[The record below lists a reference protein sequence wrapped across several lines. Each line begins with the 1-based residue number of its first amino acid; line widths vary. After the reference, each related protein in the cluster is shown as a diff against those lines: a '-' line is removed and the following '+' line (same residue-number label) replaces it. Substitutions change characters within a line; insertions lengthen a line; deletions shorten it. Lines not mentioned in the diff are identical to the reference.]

1 VNDTASVPDP
11 TSPTARG
18 GTAPH
23 LIGLFVVNAVS
34 QYAGAS
40 LAVRAFGAMPA
51 AGVAWIRVLTGAL
64 VLGAWRRPWRELR
77 HRERDALLLVVAFG
91 IALAAMNL
99 TFYLAIERLPL
110 GTTVA
115 IEFIG
120 PILVAAI
127 AVRGLRNLAALL
139 VAMAGVA
146 MLSKISVSGSALGV
160 GLALAAGM
168 FWAVYI
174 VLAHQVARRGLGMTG
189 LAAAMAVGTVA
200 IAPLAAAPAVESAGH
215 GAVLLLAVGAGLLS
229 SVIPYALDQ
238 VLLRR
243 LSRGAFALLLSMLPA
258 TATVKELIE
267 FHRFLF
273 PEWDM
278 GLERQLRDRFSM
290 PSQARINTLS
300 KGQARQVALLCAVCH
315 RPELLLLDE
324 PAGGL
329 DPAARREFL
338 ETAIQLLNREGSAIL
353 FSSHQMSDVERIGAR
368 VVLIERGKVCLD
380 RDLARIREDFCVAM
394 VPRSALRDA
403 AVLERAPGCLRVR
416 SSFDSWHAVFERPP
430 EEVSAEL
437 QELLGVDGVRC
448 VRLPLEDLFVE
459 MVGAER

>member
-1 VNDTASVPDP
+1 MNDSASVPDP
-11 TSPTARG
+11 TSPKARG
-18 GTAPH
+18 GTPPH
-23 LIGLFVVNAVS
+23 LVGLFVVNAVS

-77 HRERDALLLVVAFG
+77 GQERDALLLVVAFG

-99 TFYLAIERLPL
+99 TFYLAIDRLPL

-139 VAMAGVA
+139 VAMAGVG
-146 MLSKISVSGSALGV
+146 MLSRISVSGSALGV
-160 GLALAAGM
+160 GLALAAGL
-168 FWAVYI
+168 FWALYI
-174 VLAHQVARRGLGMTG
+174 VLAHQVARRGLGTTG

-258 TATVKELIE
+258 TATV
-267 FHRFLF
+267 
-273 PEWDM
+273 M
-278 GLERQLRDRFSM
+278 GLVL
-290 PSQARINTLS
+290 L
-300 KGQARQVALLCAVCH
+300 RQVPQPLEIV
-315 RPELLLLDE
+315 
-324 PAGGL
+324 GIGL
-329 DPAARREFL
+329 VVAA
-338 ETAIQLLNREGSAIL
+338 
-353 FSSHQMSDVERIGAR
+353 
-368 VVLIERGKVCLD
+368 VVLRTPE
-380 RDLARIREDFCVAM
+380 
-394 VPRSALRDA
+394 A
-403 AVLERAPGCLRVR
+403 ATT
-416 SSFDSWHAVFERPP
+416 S
-430 EEVSAEL
+430 
-437 QELLGVDGVRC
+437 
-448 VRLPLEDLFVE
+448 
-459 MVGAER
+459 

>member
-1 VNDTASVPDP
+1 MNDTTSVPDL

-18 GTAPH
+18 GTPPH
-23 LIGLFVVNAVS
+23 LIGLFVVNAIS

-146 MLSKISVSGSALGV
+146 MLSRISVSGSALGV
-160 GLALAAGM
+160 GLALAAGL

-174 VLAHQVARRGLGMTG
+174 VLAHQVARRGLGTTG

-229 SVIPYALDQ
+229 SVVPYALDQ

-243 LSRGAFALLLSMLPA
+243 LSRGAFALLLSLLPA
-258 TATVKELIE
+258 TATV
-267 FHRFLF
+267 
-273 PEWDM
+273 M
-278 GLERQLRDRFSM
+278 GLVL
-290 PSQARINTLS
+290 L
-300 KGQARQVALLCAVCH
+300 RQVPQPLEIV
-315 RPELLLLDE
+315 
-324 PAGGL
+324 GIGL
-329 DPAARREFL
+329 VVAA
-338 ETAIQLLNREGSAIL
+338 
-353 FSSHQMSDVERIGAR
+353 
-368 VVLIERGKVCLD
+368 VVLRT
-380 RDLARIREDFCVAM
+380 
-394 VPRSALRDA
+394 
-403 AVLERAPGCLRVR
+403 
-416 SSFDSWHAVFERPP
+416 P
-430 EEVSAEL
+430 EAE
-437 QELLGVDGVRC
+437 
-448 VRLPLEDLFVE
+448 PTS
-459 MVGAER
+459 

>member
-1 VNDTASVPDP
+1 MNDSASVPDP
-11 TSPTARG
+11 DSSTVRAGTSA
-18 GTAPH
+18 H
-23 LIGLFVVNAVS
+23 LVVLFVVNAIS

-77 HRERDALLLVVAFG
+77 GQERDALLLVVAFG

-99 TFYLAIERLPL
+99 TFYLALERLPL

-139 VAMAGVA
+139 VALAGVA
-146 MLSKISVSGSALGV
+146 MLSRISVSGSALGV
-160 GLALAAGM
+160 GLALAAGL

-174 VLAHQVARRGLGMTG
+174 VLAHQVARRGLGTTG

-215 GAVLLLAVGAGLLS
+215 GLVLLLAVGAGLLS

-243 LSRGAFALLLSMLPA
+243 LSRGAFALLLSLLPA
-258 TATVKELIE
+258 TATV
-267 FHRFLF
+267 
-273 PEWDM
+273 M
-278 GLERQLRDRFSM
+278 GLVL
-290 PSQARINTLS
+290 L
-300 KGQARQVALLCAVCH
+300 RQVPQPLEIV
-315 RPELLLLDE
+315 
-324 PAGGL
+324 GIGL
-329 DPAARREFL
+329 VVAA
-338 ETAIQLLNREGSAIL
+338 
-353 FSSHQMSDVERIGAR
+353 
-368 VVLIERGKVCLD
+368 VVLRTPE
-380 RDLARIREDFCVAM
+380 
-394 VPRSALRDA
+394 A
-403 AVLERAPGCLRVR
+403 APTG
-416 SSFDSWHAVFERPP
+416 
-430 EEVSAEL
+430 
-437 QELLGVDGVRC
+437 
-448 VRLPLEDLFVE
+448 
-459 MVGAER
+459 

>member
-1 VNDTASVPDP
+1 
-11 TSPTARG
+11 
-18 GTAPH
+18 
-23 LIGLFVVNAVS
+23 
-34 QYAGAS
+34 
-40 LAVRAFGAMPA
+40 
-51 AGVAWIRVLTGAL
+51 
-64 VLGAWRRPWRELR
+64 
-77 HRERDALLLVVAFG
+77 VAFG

-229 SVIPYALDQ
+229 SVVPYALDQ

-243 LSRGAFALLLSMLPA
+243 LSRGAFALLLSLLPA
-258 TATVKELIE
+258 TATI
-267 FHRFLF
+267 
-273 PEWDM
+273 M
-278 GLERQLRDRFSM
+278 GLVL
-290 PSQARINTLS
+290 L
-300 KGQARQVALLCAVCH
+300 RQVPQPLEIV
-315 RPELLLLDE
+315 
-324 PAGGL
+324 GIGL
-329 DPAARREFL
+329 VVAA
-338 ETAIQLLNREGSAIL
+338 
-353 FSSHQMSDVERIGAR
+353 
-368 VVLIERGKVCLD
+368 VVLRT
-380 RDLARIREDFCVAM
+380 
-394 VPRSALRDA
+394 
-403 AVLERAPGCLRVR
+403 
-416 SSFDSWHAVFERPP
+416 P
-430 EEVSAEL
+430 EAE
-437 QELLGVDGVRC
+437 
-448 VRLPLEDLFVE
+448 PTS
-459 MVGAER
+459 

>member
-1 VNDTASVPDP
+1 MNDSASVPDP
-11 TSPTARG
+11 TSPKARG
-18 GTAPH
+18 GTPPH
-23 LIGLFVVNAVS
+23 LVGLFVVNAVS

-77 HRERDALLLVVAFG
+77 GQERDALLLVVAFG

-99 TFYLAIERLPL
+99 TFYLAIDRLPL

-146 MLSKISVSGSALGV
+146 MLSRISVSGSAMGV
-160 GLALAAGM
+160 GLALAAGL

-174 VLAHQVARRGLGMTG
+174 VLAHQVARRGLGTTG

-215 GAVLLLAVGAGLLS
+215 GLVLLLAVGAGLLS

-243 LSRGAFALLLSMLPA
+243 LSRGAFALLLSLLPA
-258 TATVKELIE
+258 TATV
-267 FHRFLF
+267 
-273 PEWDM
+273 M
-278 GLERQLRDRFSM
+278 GLVL
-290 PSQARINTLS
+290 L
-300 KGQARQVALLCAVCH
+300 RQVPQPLEIV
-315 RPELLLLDE
+315 
-324 PAGGL
+324 GIGL
-329 DPAARREFL
+329 
-338 ETAIQLLNREGSAIL
+338 
-353 FSSHQMSDVERIGAR
+353 
-368 VVLIERGKVCLD
+368 VV
-380 RDLARIREDFCVAM
+380 
-394 VPRSALRDA
+394 A
-403 AVLERAPGCLRVR
+403 AVLLRTPEVAPT
-416 SSFDSWHAVFERPP
+416 A
-430 EEVSAEL
+430 
-437 QELLGVDGVRC
+437 
-448 VRLPLEDLFVE
+448 
-459 MVGAER
+459 

>member
-1 VNDTASVPDP
+1 MNDSASVPDP
-11 TSPTARG
+11 TSPKARG
-18 GTAPH
+18 GTPPH
-23 LIGLFVVNAVS
+23 LVGLFVVNAVS

-51 AGVAWIRVLTGAL
+51 AGVAWIRVLTGAI

-77 HRERDALLLVVAFG
+77 GQERDALLLVVAFG

-99 TFYLAIERLPL
+99 TFYLAIDRLPL

-139 VAMAGVA
+139 VAMAGVG
-146 MLSKISVSGSALGV
+146 MLSRISVSGSALGV
-160 GLALAAGM
+160 GLALAAGL
-168 FWAVYI
+168 FWALYI
-174 VLAHQVARRGLGMTG
+174 VLAHQVARRGLGTTG

-258 TATVKELIE
+258 TATV
-267 FHRFLF
+267 
-273 PEWDM
+273 M
-278 GLERQLRDRFSM
+278 GLVL
-290 PSQARINTLS
+290 L
-300 KGQARQVALLCAVCH
+300 RQVPQPLEIV
-315 RPELLLLDE
+315 
-324 PAGGL
+324 GIGL
-329 DPAARREFL
+329 VVAA
-338 ETAIQLLNREGSAIL
+338 
-353 FSSHQMSDVERIGAR
+353 
-368 VVLIERGKVCLD
+368 VVLRTPE
-380 RDLARIREDFCVAM
+380 
-394 VPRSALRDA
+394 A
-403 AVLERAPGCLRVR
+403 ATT
-416 SSFDSWHAVFERPP
+416 S
-430 EEVSAEL
+430 
-437 QELLGVDGVRC
+437 
-448 VRLPLEDLFVE
+448 
-459 MVGAER
+459 

>member
-1 VNDTASVPDP
+1 MNDSASVPAP
-11 TSPTARG
+11 TSPKARG
-18 GTAPH
+18 GTPPH
-23 LIGLFVVNAVS
+23 LVGLFVVNAVS

-77 HRERDALLLVVAFG
+77 GQERDALLLVVAFG

-99 TFYLAIERLPL
+99 TFYLAIDRLPL

-139 VAMAGVA
+139 VAMAGVG
-146 MLSKISVSGSALGV
+146 MLSRISVSGSALGV
-160 GLALAAGM
+160 GLALAAGL
-168 FWAVYI
+168 FWALYI
-174 VLAHQVARRGLGMTG
+174 VLAHQVARRGLGTTG

-258 TATVKELIE
+258 TATV
-267 FHRFLF
+267 
-273 PEWDM
+273 M
-278 GLERQLRDRFSM
+278 GLVL
-290 PSQARINTLS
+290 L
-300 KGQARQVALLCAVCH
+300 RQVPQPLEIV
-315 RPELLLLDE
+315 
-324 PAGGL
+324 GIGL
-329 DPAARREFL
+329 VVAA
-338 ETAIQLLNREGSAIL
+338 
-353 FSSHQMSDVERIGAR
+353 
-368 VVLIERGKVCLD
+368 VVLRTPE
-380 RDLARIREDFCVAM
+380 
-394 VPRSALRDA
+394 A
-403 AVLERAPGCLRVR
+403 ATT
-416 SSFDSWHAVFERPP
+416 S
-430 EEVSAEL
+430 
-437 QELLGVDGVRC
+437 
-448 VRLPLEDLFVE
+448 
-459 MVGAER
+459 

>member
-1 VNDTASVPDP
+1 V
-11 TSPTARG
+11 
-18 GTAPH
+18 
-23 LIGLFVVNAVS
+23 GLFVVNAVS

-77 HRERDALLLVVAFG
+77 CQERDALLLVVAFG

-139 VAMAGVA
+139 VALAGVA
-146 MLSKISVSGSALGV
+146 MLSRISVSGSALGV
-160 GLALAAGM
+160 GLALAAGL

-174 VLAHQVARRGLGMTG
+174 VLAHQVARRGLGTTG

-215 GAVLLLAVGAGLLS
+215 GLVLLLAVGAGLLS

-243 LSRGAFALLLSMLPA
+243 LSRGAFALLLSLLPA
-258 TATVKELIE
+258 TATV
-267 FHRFLF
+267 
-273 PEWDM
+273 M
-278 GLERQLRDRFSM
+278 GLVL
-290 PSQARINTLS
+290 L
-300 KGQARQVALLCAVCH
+300 RQVPQPLEIV
-315 RPELLLLDE
+315 
-324 PAGGL
+324 GIGL
-329 DPAARREFL
+329 VVAA
-338 ETAIQLLNREGSAIL
+338 
-353 FSSHQMSDVERIGAR
+353 
-368 VVLIERGKVCLD
+368 VVLRTPE
-380 RDLARIREDFCVAM
+380 VA
-394 VPRSALRDA
+394 PT
-403 AVLERAPGCLRVR
+403 G
-416 SSFDSWHAVFERPP
+416 
-430 EEVSAEL
+430 
-437 QELLGVDGVRC
+437 
-448 VRLPLEDLFVE
+448 
-459 MVGAER
+459 